1 MPVLLV
7 TGGARGIG
15 AAVCRLAATR
25 GWDVCINYMR
35 ETAAA
40 EAVAEQVRAAGRRAL
55 VAQADVSDAE
65 EVADLFATCERGL
78 GAPEALVAS
87 AGLTGR
93 ISELADS
100 DPATIATVLQVNVT
114 GTILCARE
122 AVQRM
127 SRARGGS
134 GGSIVALSSSA
145 ATLGSPNE
153 FVWYAAS
160 KGAIDSFTL
169 GLSKEVGPQGIRV
182 NAVAPGLI
190 ETEIHA
196 TAGNPARIEQMAP
209 VVPLRRS
216 GTAEEV
222 AAPIVWL
229 LSEEASYV
237 NGAILRV
244 AGGR

>member
-25 GWDVCINYMR
+25 GWDVCINCFR

-40 EAVAEQVRAAGRRAL
+40 EAVAKDVRAAGRRAL
-55 VAQADVSDAE
+55 VAQADVSDAG
-65 EVADLFATCERGL
+65 EVADLFETCERGL
-78 GAPEALVAS
+78 GAPDALVAS

-93 ISELADS
+93 ISELAEA
-100 DPATIATVLQVNVT
+100 DPATVATVVAVNVT

-134 GGSIVALSSSA
+134 GGGIVTLSSSA
-145 ATLGSPNE
+145 ASLGAPGE

-169 GLSKEVGPQGIRV
+169 GLAKEVGPQGVRV

-196 TAGNPARIEQMAP
+196 AAGNPARVEQLAP
-209 VVPLRRS
+209 AVPLRRS
-216 GTAEEV
+216 ATPEEV
-222 AAPIVWL
+222 AAPILWL